1 MLEYSSHIRRE
12 REREKN
18 HTLYELQSISMAESY
33 GKKNTRTHKNSTA
46 QNKACVVDHIIYFRE
61 QFKNHVDR
69 KKRIAKQQ
77 QQQNARLLV
86 RWLICAI
93 GE

>member
-1 MLEYSSHIRRE
+1 MSFNQFQWRNR
-12 REREKN
+12 
-18 HTLYELQSISMAESY
+18 TV
-33 GKKNTRTHKNSTA
+33 KKNTRTHKNSTA

-77 QQQNARLLV
+77 QQQNARS
-86 RWLICAI
+86 LICAI